1 MQSNIILQH
10 EKIYQYLK
18 EKYKRAVISKSE
30 MAKELG
36 ISNSTLDLYISKG
49 TGLPNYRKLGKSKNA
64 KVVFNLYDVAD
75 FLSQTIK
82 TH

>member
-36 ISNSTLDLYISKG
+36 ISNSTLIS
-49 TGLPNYRKLGKSKNA
+49 T
-64 KVVFNLYDVAD
+64 
-75 FLSQTIK
+75 SQKAQACPTIES
-82 TH
+82 